1 MYSKTN
7 VTVVHDKLTQFREIF
22 KQLISIHDKYWF
34 LTEPED
40 QQSEEHWFEELDSEA
55 FTWKHKIDVYISKW
69 LKRSNMFFIH
79 RKDWFRED

>member
-7 VTVVHDKLTQFREIF
+7 VTVVHDKLTQFLDIF

-40 QQSEEHWFEELDSEA
+40 QQSEEH
-55 FTWKHKIDVYISKW
+55 
-69 LKRSNMFFIH
+69 
-79 RKDWFRED
+79 